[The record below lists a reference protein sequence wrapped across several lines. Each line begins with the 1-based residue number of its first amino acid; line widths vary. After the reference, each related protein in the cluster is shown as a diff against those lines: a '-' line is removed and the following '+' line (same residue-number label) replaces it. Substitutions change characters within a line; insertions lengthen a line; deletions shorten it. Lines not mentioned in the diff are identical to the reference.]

1 MKYLLSLI
9 ALTSAVSSTDFAT
22 NTASMTWLEAIPEKD
37 SQIVINGM
45 THWSE
50 DKTFS
55 VTMPKPDLM
64 MAIKISGTEWEDIDV
79 TVSSDM
85 PAENTFTT
93 AVWPST
99 LDTAPFVFS
108 DAKIVSATGNVYST
122 YRGYASTVIGVEGT
136 FRYVFTNKSNNRK
149 AVVEVSMGKISFVDI
164 AIWAGVT
171 VGGAGALYFLM

>member
-1 MKYLLSLI
+1 
-9 ALTSAVSSTDFAT
+9 
-22 NTASMTWLEAIPEKD
+22 MTWLEAIPEKD

-45 THWSE
+45 THWTE

-55 VTMPKPDLM
+55 VTMPESALM

-93 AVWPST
+93 AVSLGVWPST

-108 DAKIVSATGNVYST
+108 
-122 YRGYASTVIGVEGT
+122 
-136 FRYVFTNKSNNRK
+136 
-149 AVVEVSMGKISFVDI
+149 MGRV
-164 AIWAGVT
+164 
-171 VGGAGALYFLM
+171 L